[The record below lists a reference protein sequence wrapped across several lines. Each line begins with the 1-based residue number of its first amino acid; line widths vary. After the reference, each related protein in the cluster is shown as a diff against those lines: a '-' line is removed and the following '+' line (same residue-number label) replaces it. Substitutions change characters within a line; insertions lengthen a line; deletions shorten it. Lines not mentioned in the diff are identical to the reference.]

1 MPLDRG
7 LVQVYTGE
15 GKGKTT
21 AAMGLAL
28 RAAGHGLKVHIV
40 QFMKGGPESGELVAL
55 RRQPNVTVRRFGTG
69 HFVNLARPGTE
80 DLQQAQLAV
89 CHILDLLREGDYD
102 VLVLDEL
109 NVALHARLVSL
120 DQVLSI
126 LAARPSHVELVL
138 TGRGAHAD
146 IIERADIVTEMRAV
160 KHPFALG
167 VDARMGI
174 EF

>member
-1 MPLDRG
+1 MPLSRG
-7 LVQVYTGE
+7 LVHVYTGE

-21 AAMGLAL
+21 AAIGLAL

-40 QFMKGGPESGELVAL
+40 QFMKGGPESGELIAL
-55 RRQPNVTVRRFGTG
+55 RRQPNITVRRFGTG
-69 HFVNLARPGTE
+69 RFVNLSQPGAE
-80 DLQQAQLAV
+80 DLRQAHLAV
-89 CHILDLLREGDYD
+89 CHILDLLRAGGYD
-102 VLVLDEL
+102 ILVLDEL

-138 TGRGAHAD
+138 TGRGAHAE

-160 KHPFALG
+160 KHPFTFG
-167 VDARMGI
+167 VPARRGI